1 MINENAR
8 NDFVGRIETTV
19 AEPSTGL
26 RRSVGFYGLMFISL
40 GSIIGSG
47 WLLGALNAAK
57 VAGPASILSWAL
69 AAGMLALLALTY
81 AELGATYPVAGGAAR
96 FPYYSHGPIAGFTA
110 GWASWLQAVFIAP
123 IEVLAVITYV
133 NSVGWVNTHFNMLNK
148 VGDNAGLLNEVGLV
162 VAIVLMLLFTAVNLA
177 GTKFLSDSN
186 VIVVLWKT
194 AVPILA
200 IGAVAALRFNSEN
213 FHAGGG
219 FMPFGFHG
227 VFAALAGGVV
237 FALQGFEQA
246 VQLAGEA
253 RNPKRDVSR
262 AILAAMAIGAVLYS
276 LLQVVMIAALEPR
289 NIATNWARPL
299 GADPSDYGAWY
310 TIALAVGAGWLAKLL
325 IVDAIIS
332 PAGTGVVYVAT
343 SSRLSYAL
351 GEKREMPAALVA
363 TNRKGVPVVSIVVS
377 AVVGLLAFGPFK
389 SWGALVTVI
398 TATTAI
404 MYAFAPVSLAAL
416 HKLDGPRTTNY
427 RMPLPK
433 FLLPAAFCSANL
445 IIYWGGFD
453 TTWKLVSAIAAG
465 LVLFTVGA
473 WRRKTGAQRTIR
485 NAIWIAPWLGGHV
498 LIGMLGRYGN
508 GSKGVLPDWVDIAV
522 VIIFALAIY
531 YWAVS
536 LALTKEE
543 SAAAVSA
550 QPLCTKSG
558 KSDLFLCGLCV
569 SLRPS
574 ALKRPINAENT
585 EIRRGPQ
592 RKDFHPTRF
601 FVQSSA
607 QPLFLK
613 SLKSLLDTVSTV
625 TR

>member
-1 MINENAR
+1 MINENAQ
-8 NDFVGRIETTV
+8 NDFAGRIETNV
-19 AEPSTGL
+19 AARPVGL
-26 RRSVGFYGLMFISL
+26 RRSVGFYGLMFVSL

-57 VAGPASILSWAL
+57 VAGPASILSWVL
-69 AAGMLALLALTY
+69 AAGMLTLLALTY

-110 GWASWLQAVFIAP
+110 GWAAWLQAVFVAP

-133 NSVGWVNTHFNMLNK
+133 NSIGWVNNHFNMVNK
-148 VGDNAGLLNEVGLV
+148 IGNNAGLLNEVGLV
-162 VAIVLMLLFTAVNLA
+162 VAIILMLLFTTVNLA
-177 GTKFLSDSN
+177 GAKFLSDSN
-186 VIVVLWKT
+186 VIVVIWKT

-200 IGAVAALRFNSEN
+200 IGVVAALRFNGEN

-227 VFAALAGGVV
+227 VFAALTGGVV

-262 AILAAMAIGAVLYS
+262 AILSAMAIGAVLYS
-276 LLQVVMIAALEPR
+276 LLQIVMIGALEPR
-289 NIATNWARPL
+289 NIATSWTRPL
-299 GADPSDYGAWY
+299 GTDPSDYGAWY

-351 GEKREMPAALVA
+351 GEEREMPPALVT
-363 TNRKGVPVVSIVVS
+363 TNRNGVPVVSIILS

-416 HKLDGPRTTNY
+416 HRIDGSRTRYYRVPMPR
-427 RMPLPK
+427 L
-433 FLLPAAFCSANL
+433 LLPAAFCSANL
-445 IIYWGGFD
+445 VIYWGGFD
-453 TTWKLVSAIAAG
+453 TTWKLVSAIGVG
-465 LVLFTVGA
+465 LALFTVGA
-473 WRRKTGAQRTIR
+473 WRGNTGAQRRIR
-485 NAIWIAPWLGGHV
+485 NAFWIGPWLGGHV
-498 LIGMLGRYGN
+498 LIGMFGRYGN
-508 GSKGVLPDWVDIAV
+508 GAKDLLPAWVDIAV
-522 VIIFALAIY
+522 VIIFALVIF

-543 SAAAVSA
+543 TAAAV
-550 QPLCTKSG
+550 G
-558 KSDLFLCGLCV
+558 KDTQQL
-569 SLRPS
+569 
-574 ALKRPINAENT
+574 
-585 EIRRGPQ
+585 
-592 RKDFHPTRF
+592 
-601 FVQSSA
+601 SS
-607 QPLFLK
+607 
-613 SLKSLLDTVSTV
+613 
-625 TR
+625 

>member
-1 MINENAR
+1 MINENAPK
-8 NDFVGRIETTV
+8 DFAGRIETNI
-19 AEPSTGL
+19 AERPVGL
-26 RRSVGFYGLMFISL
+26 RRSVGFYGLMFVSL

-57 VAGPASILSWAL
+57 VAGPASILSWVL

-110 GWASWLQAVFIAP
+110 GWASWLQAVFVAP

-133 NSVGWVNTHFNMLNK
+133 NSIGWVNTHFNMVNRI
-148 VGDNAGLLNEVGLV
+148 GNNAGLLNEAGLI
-162 VAIVLMLLFTAVNLA
+162 VAIILMLLFTTINLA
-177 GTKFLSDSN
+177 GAKFLSDAN
-186 VIVVLWKT
+186 VIVVIWKT

-200 IGAVAALRFNSEN
+200 IGAVAALRFNGEN

-227 VFAALAGGVV
+227 VFAALTGGVV

-262 AILAAMAIGAVLYS
+262 AILSAMAIGAVLYS
-276 LLQVVMIAALEPR
+276 LLQIVMIAALEPR
-289 NIATNWARPL
+289 NIATSWTRPL
-299 GADPSDYGAWY
+299 GTDPSDYGAWY

-325 IVDAIIS
+325 IVDAIVS

-343 SSRLSYAL
+343 SARLSYAL
-351 GEKREMPAALVA
+351 GEEREMPPSLVT
-363 TNRKGVPVVSIVVS
+363 TNRKGVPVVSILVS

-416 HKLDGPRTTNY
+416 QKIDGSRTRYY
-427 RMPLPK
+427 RVPMPGL
-433 FLLPAAFCSANL
+433 LLPAAFCSANL
-445 IIYWGGFD
+445 VIYWGGFD
-453 TTWKLVSAIAAG
+453 TTWKLVTAVGAG
-465 LVLFTVGA
+465 LALFTVGA
-473 WRRKTGAQRTIR
+473 WRAKTGAQRTIR
-485 NAIWIAPWLGGHV
+485 NALWIGPWLGGQV

-508 GSKGVLPDWVDIAV
+508 GSKAFLPAWVDIAV
-522 VIIFALAIY
+522 VIVFALGIF

-536 LALTKEE
+536 LALNEEE
-543 SAAAVSA
+543 SAAAVMKDT
-550 QPLCTKSG
+550 QQ
-558 KSDLFLCGLCV
+558 FR
-569 SLRPS
+569 SLP
-574 ALKRPINAENT
+574 AVGVKT
-585 EIRRGPQ
+585 
-592 RKDFHPTRF
+592 
-601 FVQSSA
+601 
-607 QPLFLK
+607 
-613 SLKSLLDTVSTV
+613 
-625 TR
+625 

>member
-8 NDFVGRIETTV
+8 NDFAGRADTNV
-19 AEPSTGL
+19 AERTAGL
-26 RRSVGFYGLMFISL
+26 QRSVGFYGLMFVSL

-57 VAGPASILSWAL
+57 VAGPAAILSWIL

-110 GWASWLQAVFIAP
+110 GWASWLQSVFVAP

-133 NSVGWVNTHFNMLNK
+133 NSIAWVNTHFNMLNK
-148 VGDNAGLLNEVGLV
+148 IGSNAGLLNEAGLV
-162 VAIVLMLLFTAVNLA
+162 VAIILMLLFTTVNLA
-177 GTKFLSDSN
+177 GAKFLSDSN
-186 VIVVLWKT
+186 VIVVIWKT
-194 AVPILA
+194 AVPVLA
-200 IGAVAALRFNSEN
+200 IAAVAALRFNGEN

-227 VFAALAGGVV
+227 VFAALTGGVV

-262 AILAAMAIGAVLYS
+262 AILSAMAIGAVLYS

-289 NIATNWARPL
+289 NIATSWTMPL
-299 GADPSDYGAWY
+299 GTDPSDYGAWY

-325 IVDAIIS
+325 IIDAIIS

-343 SSRLSYAL
+343 SSRLAYAL
-351 GEKREMPAALVA
+351 GEEREMPPALVA
-363 TNRKGVPVVSIVVS
+363 TTHKGVPVISILVST
-377 AVVGLLAFGPFK
+377 VVGLVAFGPFK

-404 MYAFAPVSLAAL
+404 MYAFAPVSLAVL
-416 HKLDGPRTTNY
+416 HKLDGSRTRHY
-427 RMPLPK
+427 RMPLPRL
-433 FLLPAAFCSANL
+433 LLPAAFCSANL

-453 TTWKLVSAIAAG
+453 TTWKLATAITVG
-465 LVLFTVGA
+465 LTLFTVGA
-473 WRRKTGAQRTIR
+473 WRGRTGAQRTIR
-485 NAIWIAPWLGGHV
+485 NAIWIGPWLGGHV
-498 LIGMLGRYGN
+498 LIGLLGRYGN
-508 GSKGVLPDWVDIAV
+508 GSKSFLPAWVDIAV
-522 VIIFALAIY
+522 VIIFALAIF

-536 LALTKEE
+536 LALTGEE
-543 SAAAVSA
+543 SAAAVMKDTR
-550 QPLCTKSG
+550 Q
-558 KSDLFLCGLCV
+558 
-569 SLRPS
+569 LRSVP
-574 ALKRPINAENT
+574 
-585 EIRRGPQ
+585 
-592 RKDFHPTRF
+592 D
-601 FVQSSA
+601 
-607 QPLFLK
+607 
-613 SLKSLLDTVSTV
+613 
-625 TR
+625 